1 VKPLV
6 LLAPSEEKAG
16 GGHTGKLSETA
27 AQKWVREK
35 LVELVVHGG
44 PDACSRA
51 FAVKGG
57 ALDKACDEALA
68 LRHPVP
74 LMAALERYRGI
85 AFGALDAPSLSRE
98 TWKQI
103 FILSNLRGL
112 VRGDE
117 MVPPY
122 KLKMGGIPR
131 LKAHWKMQLKP
142 LLAAIPMGT
151 LWELLPSECADLLK
165 GWDRP
170 RHTLEIV
177 NEEGKIISHF
187 SKLYRGH
194 VARWILE
201 HERGEPS
208 KVNRSKIAGCRWDR
222 IEDNASGGK
231 MLRLVVLLGAGA

>member
-6 LLAPSEEKAG
+6 LLAPSEEKKN
-16 GGHTGKLSETA
+16 GGHTGKLTETP

-44 PDACSRA
+44 PDACARA

-57 ALDKACDEALA
+57 SLAKACEEALA

-74 LMAALERYRGI
+74 LMAALDRYQGV
-85 AFGALDAPSLSRE
+85 AFGALDAASLPKK
-98 TWKQI
+98 TWKQV

-122 KLKMGGIPR
+122 KLKLGGIPR
-131 LKAHWKMQLKP
+131 LKAHWQNHLKP
-142 LLAAIPMGT
+142 QLAAIPKGP
-151 LWELLPSECADLLK
+151 LWELLPGDHADLLRD
-165 GWDRP
+165 WERP
-170 RHTLEIV
+170 RHMVEIV
-177 NEEGKIISHF
+177 NEEGKTISHF
-187 SKLYRGH
+187 SKLYRGR

-201 HERGEPS
+201 HEQGEPS
-208 KVNRSKIAGCRWDR
+208 KVFRGKIEGCRWDR
-222 IEDNASGGK
+222 PEENASGGT
-231 MLRLVVLLGAGA
+231 MLRLVVLPGAGA

>member
-1 VKPLV
+1 MKPLV
-6 LLAPSEEKAG
+6 LLAPSEEKTV
-16 GGHTGKLSETA
+16 GGHTGKLGETP

-44 PDACSRA
+44 PEACAKA

-57 ALDKACDEALA
+57 LLEKACEEALA

-74 LMAALERYRGI
+74 LMAALGRYQGV
-85 AFGALDAPSLSRE
+85 AFGALDAASLPKE
-98 TWKQI
+98 TWKRV

-122 KLKMGGIPR
+122 KLKLGGIPR
-131 LKAHWKMQLKP
+131 LKAHWKTHLKP
-142 LLAAIPMGT
+142 MLAVIPQGP
-151 LWELLPSECADLLK
+151 LWELLPVEHAELLME
-165 GWDRP
+165 WERP

-177 NEEGKIISHF
+177 NDEARAISHF
-187 SKLYRGH
+187 SKLYRGR

-201 HERGEPS
+201 HQQGEPS
-208 KVNRSKIAGCRWDR
+208 KVVRGKIAGCRWDR
-222 IEDNASGGK
+222 VEDNASGGK
-231 MLRLVVLLGAGA
+231 TLRLVVLPEAGA

>member
-1 VKPLV
+1 MKPLV
-6 LLAPSEEKAG
+6 LLAPSEEKAS
-16 GGHTGKLSETA
+16 GGHTGKLSETL
-27 AQKWVREK
+27 AQKWVRAK

-44 PDACSRA
+44 PDACAKA

-57 ALDKACDEALA
+57 SLDKAREEALA

-74 LMAALERYRGI
+74 LMAALERYQGV
-85 AFGALDAPSLSRE
+85 AFGALAAASLPKES
-98 TWKQI
+98 WKQI

-131 LKAHWKMQLKP
+131 LKAHWHMHLKP
-142 LLAAIPMGT
+142 LLATIPKGP
-151 LWELLPSECADLLK
+151 LWELLPGEHADLLR
-165 GWDRP
+165 GWERI

-187 SKLYRGH
+187 SKLYRGR

-201 HERGEPS
+201 HEQGAPLKVIRG
-208 KVNRSKIAGCRWDR
+208 KIEGCRWDR
-222 IEDNASGGK
+222 HEENASGGT
-231 MLRLVVLLGAGA
+231 MLMLVVLPGAGA

>member
-1 VKPLV
+1 MKSLV
-6 LLAPSEEKAG
+6 LLAPSEDKAS
-16 GGHTGKLSETA
+16 GGHTGKLSETP
-27 AQKWVREK
+27 AQKWVRER

-44 PDACSRA
+44 PDACAKA
-51 FAVKGG
+51 FGVKGG
-57 ALDKACDEALA
+57 ALENAREEALA

-74 LMAALERYRGI
+74 LKAALERYQGV
-85 AFGALDAPSLSRE
+85 AFGALDAATLPKE
-98 TWKQI
+98 TWKQV

-131 LKAHWKMQLKP
+131 LKAHWKAQLKP

-151 LWELLPSECADLLK
+151 LWELLPGEYAGLLK

-177 NEEGKIISHF
+177 DAAGKSISHF
-187 SKLYRGH
+187 SKLYRGR

-201 HERGEPS
+201 REEGEPS
-208 KVNRSKIAGCRWDR
+208 KVVRGRIQGCRWER
-222 IEDNASGGK
+222 PEDNASGGK
-231 MLRLVVLLGAGA
+231 ILRLVLLRGAGA